1 MAKYQ
6 ITCILDSGKK
16 IRPFWVDNPTLAIN
30 LQSSLQHM
38 LAMNLLAQNV
48 KNVTIETEQTI

>member
-38 LAMNLLAQNV
+38 LTMNLLAQNV
-48 KNVTIETEQTI
+48 KNVTIETEQ